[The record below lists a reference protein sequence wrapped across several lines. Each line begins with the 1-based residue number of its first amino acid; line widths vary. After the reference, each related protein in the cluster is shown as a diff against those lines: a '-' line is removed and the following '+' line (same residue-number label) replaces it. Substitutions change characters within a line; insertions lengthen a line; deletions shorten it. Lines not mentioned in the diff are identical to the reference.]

1 MKSAVSL
8 RRVWFLFLKDLA
20 LGPRSPL
27 FLFVV
32 AMPALIAL
40 VLHFVFGGLAAPSPR
55 LAVVDAGGSALA
67 AKLEAL
73 PGVRIARL
81 GSDDELVRALAAA
94 DYDAG
99 VVIPRDFDDELKE
112 GLRPVLNLRFS
123 GESYAINRLV
133 LAVGAIDGVRAVEGG
148 EPPARVELIRA
159 EPGEP
164 VPLATRFV
172 PVIAFYAFI
181 MAGLFVPA
189 SLLVEE
195 KERRTISA
203 VLASPAGIGEVLA
216 AKALLGV
223 VLAFLLVLASLLLNG
238 VTVRDFPGLAVVLL
252 VSGAF
257 WAALGSLIGVVAR
270 SSEMLFAVVKGS
282 GAFLFAPVAF
292 YLFPDWPR
300 WIARLFPTYWAID
313 PLWRMVA
320 EDAALADVL
329 VPLFVTALMALALA
343 VPLAILGKRMQ
354 RQLA

>member
-1 MKSAVSL
+1 MKPSISL

-20 LGPRSPL
+20 LGPRTPL
-27 FLFVV
+27 FPFVV
-32 AMPALIAL
+32 AVPALIAL
-40 VLHFVFGGLAAPSPR
+40 ALQLVFGGLAAPQPR
-55 LAVVDAGGSALA
+55 LAIVDPGASALA
-67 AKLEAL
+67 ARLEAL
-73 PGVRIARL
+73 PGVLTARL
-81 GSDDELVRALAAA
+81 GSEEELTRALKAA

-99 VVIPRDFDDELKE
+99 ILIQAGFDQELTA
-112 GLRPVLNLRFS
+112 GRRPVLNLRFS
-123 GESYAINRLV
+123 GESIAVKRLI
-133 LAVGAIDGVRAVEGG
+133 LAVGAIDGVRAVAGG
-148 EPPARVELIRA
+148 EPPARVELVRA
-159 EPGEP
+159 EPGDP

-195 KERRTISA
+195 KERRTLSA

-216 AKALLGV
+216 AKTILGV

-238 VTVRDFPGLAVVLL
+238 VAVRDYPGLAVVLL

-257 WAALGSLIGVVAR
+257 WSALGSLIGVVAR
-270 SSEMLFAVVKGS
+270 SSEMLFAIVKGS

-300 WIARLFPTYWAID
+300 WIARLFPSYWAID
-313 PLWRMVA
+313 PLWAMVA
-320 EDAALADVL
+320 QDAVLADL
-329 VPLFVTALMALALA
+329 LAPLSVTALMALALA
-343 VPLAILGKRMQ
+343 IPLAILGRRMQ